1 MMLPATR
8 RMVVILC
15 VFDLFMFVSLGFV
28 VNDDVGGGE
37 VDGGYI
43 EEEDC

>member
-8 RMVVILC
+8 RTVVILC
-15 VFDLFMFVSLGFV
+15 VFELLMFVSLGFV
-28 VNDDVGGGE
+28 VTEGGA

-43 EEEDC
+43 EEEAAEDA